1 MSIPIPAHTPDP
13 NIDDPVIPPSDPP
26 PVHEQDPPLADP
38 KPVGDPPSE
47 MPPIKGNPAAYA

>member
-26 PVHEQDPPLADP
+26 SVPEQDPPLADP

-47 MPPIKGNPAAYA
+47 MPPIKGNPAA